1 MFKRQLLQQA
11 RACRGLRASPSSLRS
26 LGSATAPRLST
37 TYRPAVLATSLSRQ
51 IISRSYSDATAA
63 AESRNVKGQSGVITR
78 FADLAPLGVHENILK
93 AILEDMQY
101 ETMTDVQAMS
111 INPALQGKDIV
122 AQARTGTGKTL
133 GFLVPTISRIIEK
146 DPSLGSRSPQQAR
159 ADDIRAIIISPTREL
174 AEQIGT
180 EARKLC
186 RHTGV
191 KVQTAVGG
199 MNKAMML
206 RKTRSEGCHL
216 LVATPG
222 RLFDLL
228 SDEYSGI
235 DAPNVQ
241 ALVLDEADRMLD
253 VGFDK
258 ELQQIVRLL
267 PNRREKPRQTLLF
280 SATIPKDV
288 VQIARVYVD
297 ASNFQF
303 VQTINADEAPTH
315 EKVPQH
321 IVPVPGFEHFM
332 PTLLEIIQKAQNGEH
347 GPDPVKAIVFFN
359 QTAQVKM
366 FDELFKYLP
375 RYMDSLPP
383 SYAIH
388 SGLDQRDRTR
398 AADNFRKAQSGILIS
413 SDVTARGMD
422 FPNVT
427 HVIQFGVPPSREQ
440 YIHRLGRTGRANKSG
455 QGWIII
461 RKEEINDARR
471 KLPGLPIKRNDT
483 LECASV
489 DTRNTE
495 ASELPEQFNLVA
507 NGMKR
512 VRLGMVREVYEK
524 YLNPHGR
531 HVTQELV
538 DSANWWTQ
546 SQCGLKSPP
555 TIPASLARMVP
566 GLSRMQGVEF
576 QESRDHSDGR
586 DGGGFGGRGGGF
598 GGRGGGFGGGRGGG
612 YGGRG
617 QRDNGD
623 PFSQMSSRGRD
634 DRPRRRESAGF

>member
-1 MFKRQLLQQA
+1 M
-11 RACRGLRASPSSLRS
+11 
-26 LGSATAPRLST
+26 
-37 TYRPAVLATSLSRQ
+37 
-51 IISRSYSDATAA
+51 
-63 AESRNVKGQSGVITR
+63 
-78 FADLAPLGVHENILK
+78 ILVPPN
-93 AILEDMQY
+93 
-101 ETMTDVQAMS
+101 TDFHLDS
-111 INPALQGKDIV
+111 V

-133 GFLVPTISRIIEK
+133 GFLIPTISRIIQK
-146 DPSLGSRSPQQAR
+146 DPSLANRGTAQAR
-159 ADDIRAIIISPTREL
+159 SDDIRAIIISPTREL
-174 AEQIGT
+174 AEQIGA

-199 MNKAMML
+199 MNKALML
-206 RKTRSEGCHL
+206 RKTRHEGCHL

-222 RLFDLL
+222 RLMDLL

-321 IVPVPGFEHFM
+321 IVPVPGFEHYM
-332 PTLLEIIQKAQNGEH
+332 PTLLEIIEQAQKGEH

-359 QTAQVKM
+359 QTALVKM
-366 FDELFKYLP
+366 VDELFQYLP
-375 RYMDSLPP
+375 RYMPGLPP

-388 SGLDQRDRTR
+388 SGLDQRERTR
-398 AADNFRKAQSGILIS
+398 AADNFRKIQSGILIS

-461 RKEEINDARR
+461 RKDEISDARR
-471 KLPGLPIKRNDT
+471 KLPGLPIKRNDS
-483 LECASV
+483 LQCASV
-489 DTRNTE
+489 DTRNTD
-495 ASELPEQFNLVA
+495 ADSMPKLFKTVA
-507 NGMKR
+507 DGMKR
-512 VRLGMVREVYEK
+512 VRQGFVREVYEK

-531 HVTQELV
+531 SCTQGLV
-538 DSANWWTQ
+538 DSANWWTK
-546 SQCGLKSPP
+546 SQCGMQNPP
-555 TIPASLARMVP
+555 AIPSNLARVVP
-566 GLSRMQGVEF
+566 GITRLEGVTF
-576 QESRDHSDGR
+576 QDDAPRRSQ
-586 DGGGFGGRGGGF
+586 
-598 GGRGGGFGGGRGGG
+598 GGRGGG
-612 YGGRG
+612 YGGYGDKGGRG
-617 QRDNGD
+617 GFGGRNQRESSD
-623 PFSQMSSRGRD
+623 PFSQMSSRSRD

>member
-1 MFKRQLLQQA
+1 MFKRQLLRQA
-11 RACRGLRASPSSLRS
+11 RVCRGVRASPSSMLS
-26 LGSATAPRLST
+26 LGSGAAPRPST
-37 TYRPAVLATSLSRQ
+37 TYRPALLAASVSRQ

-63 AESRNVKGQSGVITR
+63 AESRTGGGQSGPITR
-78 FADLAPLGVHENILK
+78 FADLAPIGVHDNILR

-133 GFLVPTISRIIEK
+133 GFLVPTISRIIQK
-146 DPSLGSRSPQQAR
+146 DPSLASRSLQQAR

-174 AEQIGT
+174 AEQIGA

-206 RKTRSEGCHL
+206 RKTRHEGCHL

-321 IVPVPGFEHFM
+321 IVPVPGFEHYM
-332 PTLLEIIQKAQNGEH
+332 PTLLEIIEKAQNGEH
-347 GPDPVKAIVFFN
+347 GSDPFKAIVFFN
-359 QTAQVKM
+359 QTALVKLI
-366 FDELFKYLP
+366 DELFQYLP
-375 RYMDSLPP
+375 RYMKTLPP

-483 LECASV
+483 LECAAV
-489 DTRNTE
+489 DARNTD
-495 ASELPEQFNLVA
+495 AAALPRLFALVTD
-507 NGMKR
+507 GMRR
-512 VRLGMVREVYEK
+512 VRKGLVREVYEK
-524 YLNPHGR
+524 FLNPHGR
-531 HVTQELV
+531 QVTQDLV
-538 DSANWWTQ
+538 DSANFWTK
-546 SQCGLKSPP
+546 SQCGFDTPP
-555 TIPASLARMVP
+555 AVSQSLTRIVP
-566 GLSRMQGVEF
+566 GLGRVQGINF
-576 QESRDHSDGR
+576 MESGES
-586 DGGGFGGRGGGF
+586 RGGG
-598 GGRGGGFGGGRGGG
+598 GGYGSGRGGGFGGGRGGG
-612 YGGRG
+612 GFGGRG
-617 QRDNGD
+617 QRENRD
-623 PFSQMSSRGRD
+623 PFAQISSRGRD
-634 DRPRRRESAGF
+634 DRPQRRERAGF